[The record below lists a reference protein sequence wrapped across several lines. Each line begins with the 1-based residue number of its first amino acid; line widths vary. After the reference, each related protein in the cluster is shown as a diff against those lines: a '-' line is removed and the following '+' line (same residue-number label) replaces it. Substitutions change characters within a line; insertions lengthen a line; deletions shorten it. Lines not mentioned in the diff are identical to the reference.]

1 MQNAPVRSRLLPIPL
16 ALTFLFGP
24 ALPAQE
30 EPRGRFEESISVGYV
45 IAPVAVTDR
54 KGRAVKGVQKKDIRL
69 FVDGREIATD
79 MFEAV
84 ENAPISFTIL
94 ADASGSMGL
103 AGKMIGA
110 RIAVANLL
118 GMRRPGDEFAL
129 FSFHSDRIE
138 ELVPFTKDA
147 DLVLRTMRRIKPYG
161 KTAFFDALAVMPEKT
176 LVGSNGAKCIVL
188 LTDGLD
194 NASSL
199 SREELQT
206 ILQGVSVP
214 VYPLT
219 IRFPLDPSNPQTD
232 EHGLDLVALRQIAEV
247 SGGRMTIETDV
258 ASLKNAV
265 RELDSDLRAQYLIG
279 FSPTGQGDIKYR
291 RFSVRLKRWGWTARL
306 RGGYKGSEPPYLNSK
321 HRP

>member
-1 MQNAPVRSRLLPIPL
+1 VPKLPLSLIL
-16 ALTFLFGP
+16 ALTLIAP
-24 ALPAQE
+24 PLAAQD
-30 EPRGRFEESISVGYV
+30 EPQGRFEDSISVGYV
-45 IAPVAVTDR
+45 IAPIAITDGR
-54 KGRAVKGVQKKDIRL
+54 GRAVQGVQERDIRL
-69 FVDGREIATD
+69 FVDGKEVATD
-79 MFEAV
+79 MFEPV
-84 ENAPISFTIL
+84 ENAPISFVIL
-94 ADASGSMGL
+94 VDASGSMGL

-147 DLVLRTMRRIKPYG
+147 DLVMRKMRRIRPYG
-161 KTAFFDALAVMPEKT
+161 KTAFFDALAVMPDKT
-176 LVGSNGAKCIVL
+176 FEGSNGAKCIVL

-199 SREELQT
+199 KREELET

-219 IRFPLDPSNPQTD
+219 IRFPLDPSSPQTD
-232 EHGLDLVALRQIAEV
+232 EHGLDIRSLERIAAV

-258 ASLKNAV
+258 VSLKRAV
-265 RELDSDLRAQYLIG
+265 KALDADLRSQYLLG
-279 FSPTGQGDIKYR
+279 FSPTGQGGIKYR
-291 RFSVRLKRWGWTARL
+291 RFSVKLRKWGWTARL
-306 RGGYKGSEPPYLNSK
+306 RGGYKGTEPPYLHSK
-321 HRP
+321 RK

>member
-1 MQNAPVRSRLLPIPL
+1 MHNPTVLRRLL
-16 ALTFLFGP
+16 ALTMAMLLVVP
-24 ALPAQE
+24 ALSAQE
-30 EPRGRFEESISVGYV
+30 EPQGRFEDSISVGYV
-45 IAPVAVTDR
+45 IAPVAITDR
-54 KGRAVKGVQKKDIRL
+54 RGRAIRGVKASDVRL
-69 FVDGREIATD
+69 FVDGKEVATD
-79 MFEAV
+79 MFEPV

-94 ADASGSMGL
+94 VDASGSMGL

-138 ELVPFTKDA
+138 ERVPFTKDA
-147 DLVLRTMRRIKPYG
+147 DQVMRSMRKIRPFG

-199 SREELQT
+199 TRAQVET
-206 ILQGVSVP
+206 VLQGVSVP

-219 IRFPLDPSNPQTD
+219 IRFPLDPANPGTD
-232 EHGLDLVALRQIAEV
+232 EHGLDLVVLNRIAEA

-258 ASLKNAV
+258 VSLKEAI
-265 RELDSDLRAQYLIG
+265 RELDADLRSQYLLG
-279 FSPTGQGDIKYR
+279 FSPTGEGGIKYR
-291 RFSVRLKRWGWTARL
+291 KFSVRLRGWGWNARL
-306 RGGYKGSEPPYLNSK
+306 RGGYVGTEPPYKALK
-321 HRP
+321 RRK